1 MIRSIGPLGIRYPV
15 DLQEKGHGTD
25 SHKHNFDHVTIC
37 TLGSYRVEA
46 VVDGEKVTTEI
57 YAPRPGKP
65 SMNMLLIKAGI
76 EHKLTAL
83 EDNSKYEC
91 LYLHRDARGE
101 LVENYTGWP
110 KAYG

>member
-1 MIRSIGPLGIRYPV
+1 MIRVIGPLGIRYPTG
-15 DLQEKGHGTD
+15 LQAAGDGND
-25 SHKHNFDHVTIC
+25 SHAHTFDHVTIC
-37 TLGSYRVEA
+37 TLGAYRVEA
-46 VVDGEKVTTEI
+46 TVNGEQVVTEI
-57 YAPRPGKP
+57 RAPRPDKP
-65 SMNMLLIKAGI
+65 AMNMLLIKAGV

-101 LVENYTGWP
+101 LVEHYTGWP